1 MSQHV
6 RKLALV
12 STLGLALAGGAAA
25 DEDFRGF
32 RDFGSFRDNLLKQQS
47 KRLFGVDEPLAA
59 SSRESVAAAVAN
71 ADPTRLVTLARGLH
85 ARVVS
90 AAANLGANID
100 MMALWP
106 DDRNPTHIIACN
118 EQGTTNPGVQRIRLS
133 DGLVETI
140 LTGTSSCDPAH
151 RTPWGTIIVGEELTD
166 GNLIEIINPLQTTNV
181 LFNRVTGTSSGGT
194 GAANIVTRPAVGR
207 LAFEGIGLYPTGV
220 MYYGDENRPLNGT
233 AGGAYFK
240 FIPAR
245 PWIPGNAPITN
256 LADSPLASG
265 SVFGLRL
272 GKRAGNTDFGQGSN
286 TGQGTWIP
294 IPNAGLAATRLRTEA
309 ANSKLTGYYRPE
321 DIDIDL
327 KALAIG
333 NVRFCGV
340 NTGNESE
347 DRNWGEVVCFTDGTL
362 EQALANTAVPEAQLF
377 VVGNAEQA
385 MMDNVAYQPGRGNWI
400 FHEDGDG
407 PEVGRNNDLWSC
419 LEDGADDDR
428 LSDGCVRIG
437 TLNDLN
443 AEWTGGTFDASGQ
456 RFFVSIQHNVTGHGV
471 ILEITGWQPRD
482 RDDDDDDDDRGARR

>member
-59 SSRESVAAAVAN
+59 SSRESVTAAVAN

-245 PWIPGNAPITN
+245 PWIPGGAPITN

-272 GKRAGNTDFGQGSN
+272 GKRAVNTDFGQGSN

-294 IPNAGLAATRLRTEA
+294 IPNAGLPATRLRTEA
-309 ANSKLTGYYRPE
+309 ANNKLTGYYRPE

-327 KALAIG
+327 KALAKG

-377 VVGNAEQA
+377 VVGNPEQA

-482 RDDDDDDDDRGARR
+482 RDDDGDDDRGARR

>member
-1 MSQHV
+1 MSLMSQHA
-6 RKLALV
+6 RKLALA
-12 STLGLALAGGAAA
+12 SMLALSLAGNAAA
-25 DEDFRGF
+25 DGDFRGF
-32 RDFGSFRDNLLKQQS
+32 KDFGSFRDHLLKEQS
-47 KRLFGVDEPLAA
+47 RKLFGVDEPVAA
-59 SSRESVAAAVAN
+59 SSTESIAAAVAN

-118 EQGTTNPGVQRIRLS
+118 EQGTANPGVQRIRLS

-140 LTGTSSCDPAH
+140 LTGTTSCDPAH

-181 LFNRVTGTSSGGT
+181 LFNRVTGATSGGT
-194 GAANIVTRPAVGR
+194 GAANVVTRPAVGR
-207 LAFEGIGLYPTGV
+207 LAFEGIALYPSGV
-220 MYYGDENRPLNGT
+220 MYYGDENRPANGT

-245 PWIPGNAPITN
+245 PWNGAPITN

-272 GKRAGNTDFGQGSN
+272 GRRAATPDFGQGSN
-286 TGQGTWIP
+286 TGQGNWIP
-294 IPNAGLAATRLRTEA
+294 IPNAGLPATRLRTEA
-309 ANSKLTGYYRPE
+309 ANNKLTGYYRPE

-327 KALAIG
+327 KALGKG

-347 DRNWGEVVCFTDGTL
+347 NRNWGEVICFTDGTL
-362 EQALANTAVPEAQLF
+362 DQALANTAVPEAQLF
-377 VVGNAEQA
+377 VVGTPEQA

-419 LEDGADDDR
+419 LEDGADDDK

-437 TLNDLN
+437 TLNDLT
-443 AEWTGGTFDASGQ
+443 AEWTGGIFDASGR

-482 RDDDDDDDDRGARR
+482 RDDDDDDRH

>member
-1 MSQHV
+1 
-6 RKLALV
+6 
-12 STLGLALAGGAAA
+12 
-25 DEDFRGF
+25 
-32 RDFGSFRDNLLKQQS
+32 
-47 KRLFGVDEPLAA
+47 
-59 SSRESVAAAVAN
+59 
-71 ADPTRLVTLARGLH
+71 
-85 ARVVS
+85 
-90 AAANLGANID
+90 
-100 MMALWP
+100 
-106 DDRNPTHIIACN
+106 
-118 EQGTTNPGVQRIRLS
+118 
-133 DGLVETI
+133 LVETI

-220 MYYGDENRPLNGT
+220 MYYGDENRPLNST

-245 PWIPGNAPITN
+245 PWIPGGAPITN

-272 GKRAGNTDFGQGSN
+272 GKRAVNTDFGQGSN

-294 IPNAGLAATRLRTEA
+294 IPNAGLPATRLRTEA
-309 ANSKLTGYYRPE
+309 ANNKLTGYYRPE

-327 KALAIG
+327 KALAKG

-377 VVGNAEQA
+377 VVGTPEQA

-482 RDDDDDDDDRGARR
+482 RDDDGDDDRGARR